1 MGIVGVATV
10 KNRDEYTSKL
20 LKKHNKRN
28 SKEVLYL

>member
-20 LKKHNKRN
+20 LKKNRRN